1 MIKNLV
7 YLGSLSKKLWF
18 IVLSI
23 VLFYIE
29 FLLNILFS
37 NLFNNKFPTIFI
49 FFSRFI
55 GNIISLPVYYFYR
68 WKNQQKPLFKDILLN
83 DKPIL
88 TKLIVIGIIFLY
100 ICFKIMLDL
109 CFIETEYPINIQ
121 YNNIFS
127 FLSILIIAGLCF
139 IILKYQY
146 HRHHLL
152 SIGLI
157 FLGLVIQMVLA
168 PINKI
173 LINHLI
179 YFILYTILDG
189 FREVLPKY
197 LMEKKYVEPL
207 ILIFYEG
214 VI

>member
-1 MIKNLV
+1 
-7 YLGSLSKKLWF
+7 
-18 IVLSI
+18 
-23 VLFYIE
+23 
-29 FLLNILFS
+29 
-37 NLFNNKFPTIFI
+37 
-49 FFSRFI
+49 
-55 GNIISLPVYYFYR
+55 
-68 WKNQQKPLFKDILLN
+68 
-83 DKPIL
+83 
-88 TKLIVIGIIFLY
+88 
-100 ICFKIMLDL
+100 MLDL

-179 YFILYTILDG
+179 YILYTILDG

>member
-1 MIKNLV
+1 
-7 YLGSLSKKLWF
+7 
-18 IVLSI
+18 
-23 VLFYIE
+23 
-29 FLLNILFS
+29 
-37 NLFNNKFPTIFI
+37 
-49 FFSRFI
+49 
-55 GNIISLPVYYFYR
+55 
-68 WKNQQKPLFKDILLN
+68 
-83 DKPIL
+83 
-88 TKLIVIGIIFLY
+88 
-100 ICFKIMLDL
+100 MLDL